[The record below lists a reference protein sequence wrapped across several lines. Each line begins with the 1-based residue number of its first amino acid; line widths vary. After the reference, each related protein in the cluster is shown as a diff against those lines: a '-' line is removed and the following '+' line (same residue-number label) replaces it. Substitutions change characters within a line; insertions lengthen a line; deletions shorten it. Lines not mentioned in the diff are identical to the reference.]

1 MQLTTSSKRLGFIG
15 TGTITAA
22 IVRGLCD
29 APDCDFAITL
39 SPRND
44 VLANRLAQRYANV
57 TVGSDN
63 QDVVHRSDM
72 LILAVRPDVAEAVV
86 RALNI
91 PPGRLLVS
99 LVATIDLDRMRTW
112 VGEDVRLVRALP
124 LPFVADG
131 KGVTMI
137 TPPDEGI
144 MALFSACGKAVG
156 CNSLAEFELLTTASA
171 FMGTYFGL
179 LERLVS
185 WLESEGLDGAT
196 ADDYLRSL
204 MISLAEKSSA
214 STASSFEELRTEFST
229 KGGLNEQIFRDF
241 EGKGGTDALL
251 AAMSAALAR
260 VRRGRSAGP
269 T

>member
-44 VLANRLAQRYANV
+44 VLANKLAQRYANV

-63 QDVVHRSDM
+63 QDVVDRSDM

-99 LVATIDLDRMRTW
+99 LVAAIDLDRIRTW
-112 VGEDVRLVRALP
+112 VGEDVRLVRLCRSP
-124 LPFVADG
+124 L
-131 KGVTMI
+131 
-137 TPPDEGI
+137 
-144 MALFSACGKAVG
+144 SR
-156 CNSLAEFELLTTASA
+156 TA
-171 FMGTYFGL
+171 
-179 LERLVS
+179 
-185 WLESEGLDGAT
+185 
-196 ADDYLRSL
+196 
-204 MISLAEKSSA
+204 
-214 STASSFEELRTEFST
+214 
-229 KGGLNEQIFRDF
+229 
-241 EGKGGTDALL
+241 
-251 AAMSAALAR
+251 
-260 VRRGRSAGP
+260 RGSP
-269 T
+269 